1 MSSQSSQT
9 SLKPLLSRRWNF
21 RVFFSLFQNPRKH
34 ARDLIIQLSPDITA
48 QHFKCEKS
56 LLTYEL
62 VFAAEFFFKAIACHL
77 KKFVLLKHL

>member
-56 LLTYEL
+56 
-62 VFAAEFFFKAIACHL
+62 VFAAEFFFKAIAFHL